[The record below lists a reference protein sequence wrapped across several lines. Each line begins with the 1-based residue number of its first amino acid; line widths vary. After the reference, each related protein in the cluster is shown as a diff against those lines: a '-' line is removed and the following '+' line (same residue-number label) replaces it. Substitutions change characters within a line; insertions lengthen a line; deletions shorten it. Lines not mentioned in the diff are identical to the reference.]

1 MKGVVYMEIKMI
13 FDGTIPQLVEVI
25 KFKMHE
31 LDIYAEIVNG
41 VKRELEKDVT
51 IRNISKNESAGG
63 YSIDFDI
70 NDDYA
75 ISIWTNGLYR
85 MNTVIVS
92 LDEKYVFVGVPHL
105 PSPRASRGELRVSYN
120 PDEPFACDE
129 GDLGVDNEF
138 ANELWPKVVSA
149 VHTVINKMNEK
160 RS

>member
-1 MKGVVYMEIKMI
+1 MI
-13 FDGTIPQLVEVI
+13 FDGRIPQLVEVI
-25 KFKMHE
+25 EFKMHE

-41 VKRELEKDVT
+41 VKQELEKDVT
-51 IRNISKNESAGG
+51 IRNISKNEIAGG

-70 NDDYA
+70 NDNYF
-75 ISIWTNGLYR
+75 ISIWTNGLFR

-92 LDEKYVFVGVPHL
+92 LHEKYEFAGNAV
-105 PSPRASRGELRVSYN
+105 SAIRGELRVSYN

-129 GDLGVDNEF
+129 SFFKTEDKV

-149 VHTVINKMNEK
+149 VYTVINKMNEK

>member
-1 MKGVVYMEIKMI
+1 MI
-13 FDGTIPQLVEVI
+13 FDGTIPQLAEVI
-25 KFKMHE
+25 ESKMHE

-41 VKRELEKDVT
+41 LKRELDKNIT
-51 IRNISKNESAGG
+51 IRNISKNETAGG
-63 YSIDFDI
+63 YSIDFEI
-70 NDDYA
+70 NDDYS

-92 LDEKYVFVGVPHL
+92 LDRKYVFVGVSHL
-105 PSPRASRGELRVSYN
+105 PSPRASRRELRVSYN
-120 PDEPFACDE
+120 PDEPFTCDE
-129 GDLGVDNEF
+129 EDLGIDDEF